1 MVQKLIETATL
12 QQLESLHSNIA
23 PYFSEMERHVCG
35 RKVIGKLEERLEALR
50 LNELPVQFQF
60 QDMGLLDI

>member
-23 PYFSEMERHVCG
+23 PYVSEMERHVCG
-35 RKVIGKLEERLEALR
+35 RIVIGKIEERLEALR
-50 LNELPVQFQF
+50 QAWA
-60 QDMGLLDI
+60 